1 MKILAA
7 IMDVVHVKKNDKIK
21 QFFINKVKRYL
32 VYDPSKVTGWDI
44 ERKYNERTR

>member
-7 IMDVVHVKKNDKIK
+7 VMDVVHVKKYRYGYI
-21 QFFINKVKRYL
+21 ISKVKKYL

-44 ERKYNERTR
+44 EKKMKAWLEE